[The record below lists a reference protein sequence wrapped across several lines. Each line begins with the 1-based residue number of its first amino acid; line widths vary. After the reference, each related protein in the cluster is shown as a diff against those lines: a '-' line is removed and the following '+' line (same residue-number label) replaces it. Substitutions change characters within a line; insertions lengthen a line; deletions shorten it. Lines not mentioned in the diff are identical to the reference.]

1 MSIRWLALYTAEDTH
16 PRLFDSLDGALN
28 YLERF
33 EQLSEEMLDYF
44 ALRIMSEG
52 VAKAVPPEVRYPYHL
67 TYCDLRSNQPTTHPE
82 KVTLGEAR

>member
-16 PRLFDSLDGALN
+16 PRLFDSLDGALC

-44 ALRIMSEG
+44 ALHIMSEG
-52 VAKAVPPEVRYPYHL
+52 EAKAMPPEVRYPYRL
-67 TYCDLRSNQPTTHPE
+67 TYYALESHSVGRAA
-82 KVTLGEAR
+82 VGEAH

>member
-1 MSIRWLALYTAEDTH
+1 MLFMSIRWLALYTATDTH
-16 PRLFDSLDGALN
+16 PRLFDSLDGVLL

-52 VAKAVPPEVRYPYHL
+52 EARANAPEVRYPYHL
-67 TYCDLRSNQPTTHPE
+67 IYYDLLPNRYE
-82 KVTLGEAR
+82 KAALGQAH